1 MNQKNNILNENRY
14 LDNYEKKIKRIKIGV
29 ILVIIIVS
37 YIIATNALSEIH
49 YNWVEL
55 ALQKNYILYQEGA
68 ISSDTYYSLKRNLEF
83 EQDFFSWIS
92 LIVTSS
98 AEVVMN
104 IGFLII
110 ILGFLSITID
120 RSFNKK
126 MRRIS
131 LILASIIF
139 IFMIFLIFEFVL
151 PNTELIIYYPPFY
164 RPIIWE

>member
-55 ALQKNYILYQEGA
+55 VLQKNYILYQEGA

-83 EQDFFSWIS
+83 EQDFFSWII
-92 LIVTSS
+92 LIVTNS

-131 LILASIIF
+131 LILAGIIF

-151 PNTELIIYYPPFY
+151 RNTEVIIYYPPFY
-164 RPIIWE
+164 LPIIWE

>member
-1 MNQKNNILNENRY
+1 MNQKNSILNENRY